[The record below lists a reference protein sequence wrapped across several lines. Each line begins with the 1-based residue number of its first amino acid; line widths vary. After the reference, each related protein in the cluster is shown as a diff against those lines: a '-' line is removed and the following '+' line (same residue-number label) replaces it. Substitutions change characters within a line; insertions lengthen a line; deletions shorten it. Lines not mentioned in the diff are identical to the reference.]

1 MVSDKTIGR
10 ISVYRRLLKEV
21 AARGETNVFSHQLA
35 TMAGC
40 TPAQV
45 RRDVMTIGYSGS
57 PARGYDVADLIDS
70 ISAVLDPP
78 EHEGIALVGVGNL
91 GRAMLS
97 YFVGRSPRLAIVA
110 AFDEDPEK
118 VNRVIHGCRC
128 YPVDEMEHVIG
139 ERGIREAIIAVPA
152 AAAQDAARRLVSA
165 GVNGLVNFAP
175 VRLWV
180 PDGVYVENV
189 DVTMALER
197 VAYFARE
204 RVQERV

>member
-1 MVSDKTIGR
+1 MVSNRTIGR
-10 ISVYRRLLKEV
+10 LSVYRRLLKEV
-21 AARGETNVFSHQLA
+21 AAKGEQFIFSHQLA
-35 TMAGC
+35 VLAGC

-57 PARGYDVADLIDS
+57 PARGYDVAELTNS
-70 ISAVLDPP
+70 IGAVLDPP
-78 EHEGIALVGVGNL
+78 QHEGIALVGVGNL

-97 YFVGRSPRLAIVA
+97 YFVGRSPRFSIVA
-110 AFDEDPEK
+110 AFDNDPDK
-118 VNRVIHGCRC
+118 VHRVIHGCRC
-128 YPVDEMEHVIG
+128 YPIDQLEQVI
-139 ERGIREAIIAVPA
+139 RANNIREAIIAAPA
-152 AAAQDAARRLVSA
+152 SAAQEIAQKLVSA

-175 VRLWV
+175 IRLWV

-204 RVQERV
+204 CVQERV